1 MCQPVAL
8 RTIPHLVVGV
18 VFLVSTSQPL
28 SFLYERLL
36 LLLAQDPATEYH
48 RQEVAEKGQTGTG
61 APRGAV
67 GGMQGEQ
74 CVAAPPKVKLKKKK

>member
-1 MCQPVAL
+1 
-8 RTIPHLVVGV
+8 VG
-18 VFLVSTSQPL
+18 TSQPL

-61 APRGAV
+61 APGGGRLQGQRGP
-67 GGMQGEQ
+67 Q
-74 CVAAPPKVKLKKKK
+74 PLLK